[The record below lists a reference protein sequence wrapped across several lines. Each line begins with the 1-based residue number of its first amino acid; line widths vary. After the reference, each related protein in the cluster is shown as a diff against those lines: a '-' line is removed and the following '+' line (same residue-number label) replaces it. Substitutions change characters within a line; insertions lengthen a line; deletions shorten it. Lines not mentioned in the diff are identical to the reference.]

1 MHLPRFHRDN
11 LKRDAPVAQLDR
23 VNASEA
29 LGHKFESCR
38 AHHDFPHPNLTF
50 LSINELKRLRSLL
63 LLPSRPSVL
72 FWPSSVSIQALIP
85 ESAFIKI

>member
-1 MHLPRFHRDN
+1 
-11 LKRDAPVAQLDR
+11 
-23 VNASEA
+23 
-29 LGHKFESCR
+29 
-38 AHHDFPHPNLTF
+38 